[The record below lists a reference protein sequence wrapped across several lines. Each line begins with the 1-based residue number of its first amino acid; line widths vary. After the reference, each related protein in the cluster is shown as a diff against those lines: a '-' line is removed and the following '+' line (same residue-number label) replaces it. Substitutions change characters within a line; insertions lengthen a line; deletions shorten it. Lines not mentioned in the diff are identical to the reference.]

1 MYLLRMN
8 NMKIVEVTSPAQS
21 PEKLRLD
28 ALKRQKDTATK
39 ALKAQQARNKI
50 AAGQATLAKVAA

>member
-8 NMKIVEVTSPAQS
+8 NMKIAEVTSPAQTS
-21 PEKLRLD
+21 EKLRID
-28 ALKRQKDTATK
+28 ALKRQKDAATK

-50 AAGQATLAKVAA
+50 AAGQAALAKAAA